1 MVTTYLLKSEL
12 DDSYYVGITSDINK
26 RVGEHNSGK
35 SRSTARKRPWRLVFM
50 RDHEDYLEARKH
62 EKWLKKKNR
71 DYKDKLAQLAP
82 PGGVK

>member
-1 MVTTYLLKSEL
+1 
-12 DDSYYVGITSDINK
+12 
-26 RVGEHNSGK
+26 
-35 SRSTARKRPWRLVFM
+35 M